1 MIKHFTWNTGYG
13 DIKVEFHRNIATFHD
28 HTHEGV
34 ELVLYTRGRG
44 VHIINGKRYPVS
56 AGDVYVINPGTS
68 HACEKSADLDRWV
81 IGYHPSIFLLIGSD
95 IRTLAAFQTL
105 FVLAPRS
112 PDEQFTCRLTLSP
125 VKVRE
130 AVAVIQRMK
139 RESVRCAIGYRI
151 ILRSLFADLIVLLC
165 RSFGHAKNSGTV
177 PAIARA
183 AAHIE
188 SNFAKDISLASLAA
202 VAGISG
208 RHCARLFT
216 TMYGRTP
223 TAYIVETRIRHACTL
238 LTATDE
244 SITDIAF
251 SCGYHDSSF
260 FTRQFKKTTG
270 VMPSVYRCSHRAAK

>member
-1 MIKHFTWNTGYG
+1 MIKHFPWNTGYG
-13 DIKVEFHRNIATFHD
+13 DIIIDLHRNLAAYHD
-28 HTHEGV
+28 HTHEYT

-44 VHIINGKRYPVS
+44 VHIINGKRYPVK
-56 AGDVYVINPGTS
+56 AGDVYIINPGTS
-68 HACEKSADLDRWV
+68 HACEKSGDLDRWV
-81 IGYHPSIFLLIGSD
+81 IGYHSSIFLLIGSD
-95 IRTLAAFQTL
+95 IRTLSAFQTL

-125 VKVRE
+125 KKVRE

-139 RESVRCAIGYRI
+139 RESVRRASGYRI
-151 ILRSLFADLIVLLC
+151 VLRSLFAELAVLLC
-165 RSFGHAKNSGTV
+165 RSYGHAKSGTV

-188 SNFAKDISLASLAA
+188 ANYAKDVSLASLAA

-216 TMYGRTP
+216 AMYGRTP
-223 TAYIVETRIRHACTL
+223 AAYLIETRIRHACTL
-238 LTATDE
+238 LSATGE

-270 VMPSVYRCSHRAAK
+270 VMPSVYRRSHSATK